1 MFVLSV
7 VWCGSIRRSTRV
19 FVGIR
24 CVCFGSIPVLV
35 VRVAFLSVGTSTFVT
50 RMVDMFFVTEAWDWL
65 TAGFHVQGF
74 LCLHL
79 FSFLRDIFSDSE
91 CPLSRDDGGVRFLA
105 SSSDLM

>member
-35 VRVAFLSVGTSTFVT
+35 VRVAFLFVGTSTIVT
-50 RMVDMFFVTEAWDWL
+50 RLVDMFFVTSVWDWL
-65 TAGFHVQGF
+65 TAGFYVQGF
-74 LCLHL
+74 LCLQPFL
-79 FSFLRDIFSDSE
+79 FFAGYLF
-91 CPLSRDDGGVRFLA
+91 
-105 SSSDLM
+105 